1 MDVQV
6 YFAVTLANLAFGR
19 SLSIKVVIKPLA
31 EHSPDDRVFVQAAE
45 ALTLMDV
52 TFSVGRTVVQIGVA
66 VLAEVTRPPDGQHGA
81 MALVLI
87 VAGFITGAAAAAAIG
102 SLVTAR
108 RENTHDN

>member
-1 MDVQV
+1 MDVHL

-19 SLSIKVVIKPLA
+19 SLSIKIVIKPEA
-31 EHSPDDRVFVQAAE
+31 EHSPDDGINVPATE
-45 ALTLMDV
+45 SLTLMDV
-52 TFSVGRTVVQIGVA
+52 TFSVSMTAVQIRVV

-81 MALVLI
+81 MVLVLI
-87 VAGFITGAAAAAAIG
+87 VAGFVTGAATAAAIG